1 MANLT
6 GKNISDTYTRLVQVS
21 ESQLY
26 DGAGGILPIQ
36 FDSENVIISGTL
48 TAQTYVVSESIV
60 NVSSGSTIFGNSS
73 DDTHTFTGNITASN
87 ITASNLDLSDHIN
100 FKDTSAQIAA
110 NGDTMLTFQP
120 LGQQIIAAANIRSGD
135 GKGIK
140 FGVNS
145 DYHIKHNSTATNDT
159 KLAIAEGLT
168 TRYTFG
174 VGGHLTASTG
184 VNIKTSNGGEFRGLS
199 ANITNITASAIS
211 ASTIAGAGSGDTQ
224 LNVRG
229 QITASG
235 NISASGNIVAD
246 YYDATTSGTGYKL
259 DGVKV
264 VYIDSTKY
272 HFGRQSAGT
281 VISGSTIELG
291 KESTTHV
298 TASGNISSS
307 GTINANI
314 LSLRNQT
321 FADYDGSTYF
331 RVATSQQMA
340 VLNNL
345 TVAADPGDV
354 AGVRISTAGHIT
366 ASGNISASGNII
378 GNEIQTHTID
388 TAPGAGSIAI
398 NSGVYQ
404 NGFLTVQDGQTFRAN
419 GNVELGSAITDT
431 IEIDGHITA
440 SGTISASE
448 YKGQTVSLVT
458 HAFSIIRS
466 SISPT
471 FAAGHMVSGNKSWA
485 WSDRAWVGNFMFHPR
500 DGNMAAHSQ
509 SHCVIMPF
517 DVQNLTA
524 TVAYSSN
531 KGNTGG
537 GVSGSFY
544 LFKRIPSGATENSSS
559 VTLDA
564 VGVNSIDFDGHNTG
578 YRRYPTFDVSSS
590 ALLPGGNTNPISMSK
605 GDELYF
611 FYSDNTGLTTGAA
624 RANFTITAEKV

>member
-174 VGGHLTASTG
+174 VGGHLTASTN

-211 ASTIAGAGSGDTQ
+211 ASGDI
-224 LNVRG
+224 
-229 QITASG
+229 ITT
-235 NISASGNIVAD
+235 NISASVIKGAGGG
-246 YYDATTSGTGYKL
+246 ATAQLNVQGQ
-259 DGVKV
+259 
-264 VYIDSTKY
+264 I
-272 HFGRQSAGT
+272 
-281 VISGSTIELG
+281 
-291 KESTTHV
+291 

-471 FAAGHMVSGNKSWA
+471 FAAGHMVTGNKSWA